1 MLEVLAGGPQT
12 TVQDLGR
19 PGYLHTGMPPSGAFD
34 SSALRVANLLV
45 GNNPGGRYLVGRDPG
60 DAGLEI
66 LLMGCRLRA
75 MADHVIAVTGGD
87 LTPTRNGEPLPMW
100 QTVLVRE
107 GDVIAFQAPRAGV
120 RAYLAVAGGIDVPR
134 FLGSRATNVRAAV
147 GGVEGRAL
155 QPGDHLRI
163 GEPAR
168 DAADLEGRAWPEEY
182 RPAQGAPWTVRVVL
196 GPQDHLFTPESVET
210 FLTTDW
216 KLSPISD
223 RMGCRYIGP
232 KLDFLPRPD
241 YLIEQAGSDPSN
253 IVDDG
258 TPLGGIQVPSGLE
271 PIVMGADVPSFGG
284 YAKIAT
290 VISSD
295 IGVVGQG
302 KPGDV
307 VRFRAVDPAEAE
319 EIGLAHEA
327 LIDESKV
334 ERRAIGYRL
343 LAIGCLPAFDSRR
356 PVPPSSFDR

>member
-1 MLEVLAGGPQT
+1 MLEVLNGGPQT

-34 SSALRVANLLV
+34 SFALRVGNLLV
-45 GNNPGGRYLVGRDPG
+45 GNSPGGRYLVGRDPG
-60 DAGLEI
+60 AAGLEI
-66 LLMGCRLRA
+66 LLFGCRLRA
-75 MADHVIAVTGGD
+75 TADHVIAATGGD
-87 LTPTRNGEPLPMW
+87 LTPTLNGPPLPMW
-100 QTVLVRE
+100 QAVLVRE
-107 GDVIAFQAPRAGV
+107 GDVIAFQAPRLGV
-120 RAYLAVAGGIDVPR
+120 RAYLAIAGGIDVPE
-134 FLGSRATNVRAAV
+134 FLGSKATNIRAGV
-147 GGVEGRAL
+147 GGIEGRILKTGDLL
-155 QPGDHLRI
+155 QI
-163 GEPAR
+163 GKPSR
-168 DAADLEGRAWPEEY
+168 DLADLAGRTWPQDV
-182 RPAQGAPWTVRVVL
+182 RPRLAVPWTVRVVL
-196 GPQDHLFTPESVET
+196 GPQDDLFTPESVET

-307 VRFRAVDPAEAE
+307 VHFRAVEVAEAE
-319 EIGLAHEA
+319 EIGLAQEA
-327 LIDESKV
+327 LIQEGV
-334 ERRAIGYRL
+334 
-343 LAIGCLPAFDSRR
+343 
-356 PVPPSSFDR
+356 VVT